1 MGSNVNRVNRVNPKR
16 KNVTLSFND
25 SEYKELVDKAKQ
37 IGLSPSTVARRLLL
51 EHIRFFAN

>member
-1 MGSNVNRVNRVNPKR
+1 MGSNLNRANPKR